1 VSDDARLLPGFGLA
15 GYRSFFDD
23 VRLFAPL
30 GKITLL
36 AGQNNAGKSNVLRF
50 AHLFLTERPPA
61 LEPLDEPRLPDDVP
75 YGNPLRLAVARTVT
89 AQDAEALLPTS
100 ADNSVEMV
108 ALAHL
113 LDSAPVRGEAPSSLS
128 NDRGTVRR
136 DPDAL
141 VWLVYTMGPP
151 ARDGADRWQL
161 DPDWLQRVAAAL
173 EATGQLREMNPLA
186 GAIGSTIYS
195 DNSLNIQG
203 ALSRLSP
210 LSGLPKVKSVEA
222 FRQIG
227 ANGSDDFTPSG
238 VDLVTALR
246 DLQHPGPLAQAD
258 KKKFRAINRFLQ
270 TVLGDK
276 TAELEIHGHPGELLV
291 NRNGVVLP
299 LKGSLGTGVHQVVI
313 LAAVATLFENTLLCV
328 EEPEVHLHPLLQR
341 KLIDYLARETTNQ
354 YLIAT
359 HSAHMLDHATGSA
372 VYHLQPGPDGT
383 RAERADT
390 SEALADICFDLGY
403 RPSDLLQANAVIWV
417 EGPSDR
423 LYLRHWIHLLDKSLH
438 EHIHYSIM
446 FYGGRLLNHLTS
458 LDDALAD
465 DLIRLRRL
473 NRHLAI
479 VIDSDKDAQSK
490 RINAT
495 KRRVVNEFKAERGDG
510 LAWVTAGRTIENYV
524 PADLLNEAVK
534 AAHPNAKP
542 AYAGERYETPLPTG
556 GKVRYDKVEVA
567 HKVCERWT
575 ADTPMLWDLRKDLD
589 RVVRFIRDANGL
601 E

>member
-1 VSDDARLLPGFGLA
+1 MSDDARLLPGFGLA

-195 DNSLNIQG
+195 DNS
-203 ALSRLSP
+203 
-210 LSGLPKVKSVEA
+210 E
-222 FRQIG
+222 
-227 ANGSDDFTPSG
+227 
-238 VDLVTALR
+238 
-246 DLQHPGPLAQAD
+246 HPGGAVSAQPAQRPAQGQERRGVPPD
-258 KKKFRAINRFLQ
+258 RGQRQRRLHPERRRPGHRPARPPAPRTARPGRQEEVRAINRFLQ